1 MLYEIIPNGVIN
13 NTANNL
19 IDATDALLTGNL
31 GYLNG
36 RKIGTTAIR
45 PDCEGGVTLRSTMII
60 PPESQIIWVCSIV
73 RRFIL

>member
-45 PDCEGGVTLRSTMII
+45 PDCEGGL
-60 PPESQIIWVCSIV
+60 P
-73 RRFIL
+73 FAAL